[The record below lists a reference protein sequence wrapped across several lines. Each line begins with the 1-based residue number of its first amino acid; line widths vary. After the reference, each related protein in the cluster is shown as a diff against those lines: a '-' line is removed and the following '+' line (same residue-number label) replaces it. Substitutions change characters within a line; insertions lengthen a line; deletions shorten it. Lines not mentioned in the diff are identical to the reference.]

1 MKGSCAAIS
10 GQNDVLGGGAP
21 VTLNILIWPSLS
33 SIIAFSIC
41 LASFLR
47 SSGIDFGM
55 AQPQMSSQ
63 PNGLVRSGPSGKRAA
78 ATLPAIFDLAGSLKV
93 PHHSVSATVKA
104 ASPAM
109 NTAFDSLRSYAGM
122 PRGEILWVLITS
134 HQNSTVSF
142 MHGWSMLDFQPLA
155 ASTLL

>member
-1 MKGSCAAIS
+1 M
-10 GQNDVLGGGAP
+10 LGGGAP
-21 VTLNILIWPSLS
+21 VALNILIWPSLS

-63 PNGLVRSGPSGKRAA
+63 PNGFLRSGPSGKRAA

-93 PHHSVSATVKA
+93 PHHSVSATVNA
-104 ASPAM
+104 ASPDMKMAL
-109 NTAFDSLRSYAGM
+109 ASLRS
-122 PRGEILWVLITS
+122 
-134 HQNSTVSF
+134 
-142 MHGWSMLDFQPLA
+142 
-155 ASTLL
+155 